1 MKKIYV
7 VLIKAHTGLGC
18 FARLFSGYGYT
29 HIAVSLSPEMTD
41 FLSFSRRRHYLPA
54 DAGFMHEK
62 RDFYAFGSHKA
73 FKAKIFALD
82 IPDENYRRIRKF
94 IAYCEKDKALEF
106 NLFSMMTMPI
116 IHGFPIP
123 KTYNCM
129 SFTAKILKLSG
140 LFDMPRSYRKY
151 SIPDM
156 DMLMEKHCIFEGYIP
171 RTNSDEYADYMK
183 KCSPTEYIRCTSRLI
198 ASLAERM
205 IFGIRKE

>member
-7 VLIKAHTGLGC
+7 VLIKAHTGLGR
-18 FARLFSGYGYT
+18 FARLFTGYEYT

-41 FLSFSRRRHYLPA
+41 FLSFSRRRHYLPT

-62 RDFYAFGSHKA
+62 RDFYAFGSHRS

-82 IPDENYRRIRKF
+82 VPDENYRKIRRF
-94 IAYCEKDKALEF
+94 ISYCEKDKTLEF

-129 SFTAKILKLSG
+129 SFTAKILRLSG
-140 LFDMPRSYRKY
+140 LFDMPKDHRKY
-151 SIPDM
+151 SISDM
-156 DMLMEKHCIFEGYIP
+156 DMLLEKHCIFEGYIP
-171 RTNSDEYADYMK
+171 RTDSDEYADYMK
-183 KCSPTEYIRCTSRLI
+183 KCSPSEYIRCTCRLI
-198 ASLAERM
+198 ASLTKRM
-205 IFGIRKE
+205 IFGTRKE

>member
-7 VLIKAHTGLGC
+7 VLIKAHTGLGR

-41 FLSFSRRRHYLPA
+41 FLSFSRRRHYLPT

-73 FKAKIFALD
+73 FKAKIFALE
-82 IPDENYRRIRKF
+82 ISDENYRRIRRF
-94 IAYCEKDKALEF
+94 IACCERDKALGF
-106 NLFSMMTMPI
+106 NLFSMMTMPL

-140 LFDMPRSYRKY
+140 TFDMPKPYWRY
-151 SIPDM
+151 SISDM

-171 RTNSDEYADYMK
+171 RTDSDEYADYMK
-183 KCSPTEYIRCTSRLI
+183 KCSPSELIKCTYQLI
-198 ASLAERM
+198 AMLIKRM
-205 IFGIRKE
+205 ISDT